1 MIFLSSYKIQITIKD
16 ILVGRIENIYIFHY
30 VYLVEKIKMWKD
42 KEKITIMKMWKGEEK
57 NYFKSSF

>member
-42 KEKITIMKMWKGEEK
+42 KEKITIMKMER
-57 NYFKSSF
+57 

>member
-16 ILVGRIENIYIFHY
+16 ILVGMIENIYIFHY

-42 KEKITIMKMWKGEEK
+42 KEKITIMKMER
-57 NYFKSSF
+57 